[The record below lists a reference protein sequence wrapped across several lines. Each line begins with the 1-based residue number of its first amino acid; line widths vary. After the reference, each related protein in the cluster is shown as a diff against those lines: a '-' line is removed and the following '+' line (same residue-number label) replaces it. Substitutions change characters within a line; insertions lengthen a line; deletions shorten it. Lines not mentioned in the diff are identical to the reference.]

1 MLDSLIFIFGCD
13 VDYFESVVQTVEVV
27 ATEIYSAKGALAN
40 LLEALVDAVEG
51 EVGGEVVGFL
61 RGN

>member
-51 EVGGEVVGFL
+51 EVGGEGVGFL

>member
-1 MLDSLIFIFGCD
+1 M
-13 VDYFESVVQTVEVV
+13 QTVEVV
-27 ATEIYSAKGALAN
+27 ATEIYSAKGALAD

>member
-1 MLDSLIFIFGCD
+1 MFNSLVFIFGSD

-27 ATEIYSAKGALAN
+27 ATEIYSTKCAFAN
-40 LLEALVDAVEG
+40 LLEPLVDAVEG

-61 RGN
+61 WGY